1 MALVEIKHL
10 KKYYNTPRGLLHAID
25 DVTMDIDKGKTIGIV
40 GESGCGKSTL
50 GKTLIRME
58 DATDGEVYFDG
69 KEVTH
74 MSQHE
79 FKNMRMRMQMIFQDP
94 YASLDPRM
102 SVSQLIA
109 EPIQTYHLAKNK
121 KELDEMV
128 FQLMEEVGLAKRL
141 ANSYPHELDGGRR
154 QRIGIARALSLNPEF
169 IVCDEPVS
177 ALDVSIQAQILNL
190 LMDLQEEKNLT
201 YMFITHDMSVVKHI
215 SDDIAVMYL
224 GQVVEKAEY
233 QELFARPL
241 HPYSQAL
248 FSAIPVPSIHD
259 RQKRIVLKGEITSP
273 VNPKPCC
280 RFAARCPYATDLCR
294 EQEPELRDMGNNHFV
309 KCHRVEELNK

>member
-25 DVTMDIDKGKTIGIV
+25 DVTMDIEKGKTIGIV

-215 SDDIAVMYL
+215 SDVIAVMYL

-248 FSAIPVPSIHD
+248 FSAIPVPSIHN

-294 EQEPELRDMGNNHFV
+294 EREPELRDMGNNHFV

>member
-25 DVTMDIDKGKTIGIV
+25 DVTMDIEKGKTIGIV

-154 QRIGIARALSLNPEF
+154 QRIGIARALSLNQEF

-177 ALDVSIQAQILNL
+177 ALEVSIQAQILNL

-248 FSAIPVPSIHD
+248 FSAIPVPSIHN

>member
-1 MALVEIKHL
+1 MALLEVKQL
-10 KKYYNTPRGLLHAID
+10 KKYFSTPRGLLHAVD
-25 DVTMDIDKGKTIGIV
+25 DVTMNIERGKTIGVV

-58 DATDGEVYFDG
+58 DSTSGEVWFDG
-69 KEVTH
+69 KEVTS

-79 FKNMRMRMQMIFQDP
+79 FKKMRMKMQMIFQDP

-102 SVSQLIA
+102 SIFQLIA
-109 EPIQTYHLAKNK
+109 EPIQTYKLARGR
-121 KELDEMV
+121 KELEEKV
-128 FQLMEEVGLAKRL
+128 YKLMDEVGLARRL

-154 QRIGIARALSLNPEF
+154 QRIGIARALSLDPEF

-190 LMDLQEEKNLT
+190 LMDLQEKKDLT

-215 SDDIAVMYL
+215 SDEIAVMYL
-224 GQVVEKAEY
+224 GQVVEKADY
-233 QELFARPL
+233 QELFTRPL

-248 FSAIPVPSIHD
+248 FSAIPVPSLHN
-259 RQKRIVLKGEITSP
+259 RRERIVLKGEITSP

-280 RFAARCPYATDLCR
+280 RFAARCPYASDLCR
-294 EQEPELRDMGNNHFV
+294 QTEPELRNMGNDHFV
-309 KCHRVEELNK
+309 KCHRVEEINS

>member
-25 DVTMDIDKGKTIGIV
+25 DVTMDIEKGKTIGIV

-154 QRIGIARALSLNPEF
+154 QRIGIARALSLTPEF

-248 FSAIPVPSIHD
+248 FSAIPVPSIHN